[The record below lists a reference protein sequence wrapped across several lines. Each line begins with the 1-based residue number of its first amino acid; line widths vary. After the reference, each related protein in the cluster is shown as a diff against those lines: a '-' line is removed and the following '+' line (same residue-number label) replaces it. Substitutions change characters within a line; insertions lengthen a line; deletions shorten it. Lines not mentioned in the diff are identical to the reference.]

1 MSADSVSVQ
10 PDSLPPDSSGVAEPS
25 DAVPDEAPPS
35 FETLEEIYL
44 DLPYIPEFLVE
55 DVQFWFVPTFAAA
68 KAVYHELIDESA
80 KDWTAY
86 YTKKGWSF
94 IHETGEREGPYRV
107 RDGGTH
113 LDVLQPGKIFAPK
126 PRVRLRKDGPPIPL
140 PSLEKHRPINEWKP
154 NYVKALNFIKKYDW
168 PHAIPRR
175 VTLSI
180 WEIEECGQV
189 AGSTSWIN
197 AEHVLLASDSE
208 EVRETLSDVFFHRP
222 EDYELG
228 SQVYLRVLG
237 KLGQEGFEKLTD
249 QATHPITRKRGH
261 VARALGD
268 LRDERGVR
276 TLLLLIDDE
285 DFGVRDQALKA
296 LVRVGVDA
304 SSDPQGKVA
313 AFLESDEASH
323 QVWASA
329 ALLQGGD
336 ESRRKF
342 LVQLVKEDPRPLSE
356 LGELGQIIRD
366 LELIDTV
373 PFLIKRLKSSSEDV
387 VIDAAEILAQI
398 TGLELDYSMIDDPVQ
413 KRTIVKALD
422 RWWGDRKR
430 ERRDDRNRDGC
441 GV

>member
-1 MSADSVSVQ
+1 MTGPLTLAPWKTWTSWSAFG
-10 PDSLPPDSSGVAEPS
+10 PPTRTEPSSRALKFSPPTASPSQTRRQGRSPASASDSSGVAEPS

-197 AEHVLLASDSE
+197 AERVLLASDSAQ
-208 EVRETLSDVFFHRP
+208 VRTQTFH
-222 EDYELG
+222 
-228 SQVYLRVLG
+228 VM
-237 KLGQEGFEKLTD
+237 
-249 QATHPITRKRGH
+249 
-261 VARALGD
+261 RALDLQGD
-268 LRDERGVR
+268 P
-276 TLLLLIDDE
+276 LLE
-285 DFGVRDQALKA
+285 E
-296 LVRVGVDA
+296 
-304 SSDPQGKVA
+304 
-313 AFLESDEASH
+313 AFAIPCH
-323 QVWASA
+323 QVS
-329 ALLQGGD
+329 Q
-336 ESRRKF
+336 RR
-342 LVQLVKEDPRPLSE
+342 EA
-356 LGELGQIIRD
+356 IR
-366 LELIDTV
+366 T
-373 PFLIKRLKSSSEDV
+373 
-387 VIDAAEILAQI
+387 
-398 TGLELDYSMIDDPVQ
+398 
-413 KRTIVKALD
+413 
-422 RWWGDRKR
+422 
-430 ERRDDRNRDGC
+430 
-441 GV
+441 